1 MVVTVT
7 VVTIEVTVVVT
18 VVTRS
23 AALGARGWPVPRGA
37 RTLPVS
43 KGEKPVSTYRTELF
57 VAFVC
62 VTVTTRW

>member
-1 MVVTVT
+1 VVVTVT

-23 AALGARGWPVPRGA
+23 AALGARDWPVLRGA
-37 RTLPVS
+37 KTLSVS

>member
-23 AALGARGWPVPRGA
+23 AALGARDWPVPRGA

-43 KGEKPVSTYRTELF
+43 TYRTELF
-57 VAFVC
+57 VAYVC
-62 VTVTTRW
+62 VTVTMRW